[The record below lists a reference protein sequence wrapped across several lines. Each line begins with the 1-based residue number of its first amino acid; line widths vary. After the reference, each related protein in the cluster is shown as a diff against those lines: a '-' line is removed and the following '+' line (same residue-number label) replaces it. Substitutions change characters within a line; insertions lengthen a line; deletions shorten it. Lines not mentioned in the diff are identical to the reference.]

1 MKILFTALVCLL
13 LAAAGLGQSSSTVPP
28 LKQRTS
34 PTTELPVPEAPSVA
48 ADDPVITI
56 QGLCEKPGGGSATPA
71 DCKTVVTRADFEK
84 LVPPNTPRKK
94 EAADNYVRALV
105 LAEKAHES
113 GADHTPEFEKQ
124 MYMIRLQLLAR
135 AGYQDLQKQVATVS
149 DDEVA
154 DYYKQHIADYKA
166 ISFDKLY
173 VPKQKFVETSALK
186 PNDPDAEKKR
196 QAAEAEMKD
205 QAEKLRARAAAGED
219 FKKLQQEAYDFAG
232 LKQTAQSTR
241 MENQRKN
248 QVLAA
253 DSAIFELKAGDVSQV
268 FNDPA
273 GFMVYK
279 IIEFKDTPVAN
290 VHDEIARTL
299 QAEKLKAALDG
310 LQTSVKTT
318 LDERYFAAAPAAA
331 PPTLRKP
338 GEAPPQSPAAT
349 TPPPG
354 KK

>member
-1 MKILFTALVCLL
+1 MKTSLTALVCLL

-56 QGLCEKPGGGSATPA
+56 QGLCERPGGGSATPA

-84 LVPPNTPRKK
+84 VAPANMLGPQKK
-94 EAADNYVRALV
+94 QVADRYVQALV
-105 LAEKAHES
+105 LAEKAHEA
-113 GADHTPEFEKQ
+113 GEDRTPDFEKQ
-124 MYMIRLQLLAR
+124 VYLMRLQLLAR
-135 AGYQDLQKQVATVS
+135 AGYQGLQKQMATVS

-166 ISFDKLY
+166 ITFDKLY
-173 VPKQKFVETSALK
+173 VPKQKFVETSAIK

-196 QAAEAEMKD
+196 QAAEVEMKD
-205 QAEKLRARAAAGED
+205 KADKLQARAAAGED

-253 DSAIFELKAGDVSQV
+253 DAAIFELKAGDVSQV

-290 VHDEIARTL
+290 VHDEIARTV

-318 LDERYFAAAPAAA
+318 LDERYFAATPAAA
-331 PPTLRKP
+331 APTLRKP
-338 GEAPPQSPAAT
+338 GETPAAAT